1 MASLSRRER
10 REYAKQMGLL
20 SKKENYNQMVGR
32 YQRSNQAGDHLHT
45 NYLQELKNYQIES
58 EPSSPDLS
66 NASSEVEADEINP
79 FGFLGKK

>member
-1 MASLSRRER
+1 
-10 REYAKQMGLL
+10 
-20 SKKENYNQMVGR
+20 
-32 YQRSNQAGDHLHT
+32 LHT